1 MLKDQ
6 IKNILEKALGEIR
19 DVEIAVPENKQ
30 FGHYSTNVALRLA
43 KKTGKN
49 PMEIAQKLT
58 NNLQQTTNNF
68 FSKIEVVQPGFI
80 NFWLT
85 PEAIQNELKE
95 ICKAGKNFGKMNFKK
110 KPILVIDYS
119 HPNIAKPMS
128 VAHLRS
134 TIIGQ
139 ALYNIFKF
147 SGWKTIGDNH
157 LGDWGKQFGI
167 LIAAYKEKPTTNNQ
181 QPTTKKITIE
191 DLMELYVDYIARMK
205 ENSKLEEIAKLETK
219 KLQNEDRENVLIWK
233 QFYKISLDEFKKVYK
248 ILGVKFDY
256 YLGESFYNKML
267 PKIIEE
273 ALKKGVAEKSDGAII
288 IPIKNKAPFV
298 IQKSDEAFLYSTTD
312 IAAIKYRIEKFKPN
326 IILYVVD
333 NGQSLHF
340 EQLFESVKKL
350 GYIEAEQRGKEN
362 DKEVK
367 LIHAKFGLIL
377 SEDMK
382 KLSTRAGKHI
392 PLLEVIDEAINRA
405 KKIVEG
411 KRPDLSE
418 KEKNKIAEIVGV
430 GALKYNDLSQNRQSD
445 IAFKW
450 DKMLNLEGNSGPYI
464 QYTYARL
471 RSILRKAKG
480 ESSKGKA
487 ETECL
492 KEPIELELILKLA
505 EFPEIIKRITET
517 YYPHYLAD
525 YLYDL
530 AKTANSFYQS
540 LPVLKPRSKDGVL
553 LRGKAQKEI
562 KQARLIL
569 VKSITETLKTGL
581 NLLGIKTIDKI

>member
-6 IKNILEKALGEIR
+6 IKNVLEKALGEID
-19 DVEIAVPENKQ
+19 DVEIVVPENKQ
-30 FGHYSTNVALRLA
+30 FGHYFTNVALRLA

-49 PMEIAQKLT
+49 PMEVAQKLT

-80 NFWLT
+80 NFWLK
-85 PEAIQNELKE
+85 PEIIQKELVE
-95 ICKAGKNFGKMNFKK
+95 IYKIGKNFGQTKFKK
-110 KPILVIDYS
+110 KPIMVIDYS

-167 LIAAYKEKPTTNNQ
+167 LIAAYKTARG
-181 QPTTKKITIE
+181 KKKVEEGKEIKIE
-191 DLMELYVDYIARMK
+191 DLMAMYVDYTARMK
-205 ENSKLEEIAKLETK
+205 EDKKLEEIAKLETK
-219 KLQNEDRENVLIWK
+219 KLQNGDRENVLIWK

-273 ALKKGVAEKSDGAII
+273 ALKKGVAEKSEGAII

-312 IAAIKYRIEKFKPN
+312 IAAIKYRVERFKPSL
-326 IILYVVD
+326 ILYVVD

-340 EQLFESVKKL
+340 EQLFESAKKL

-367 LIHAKFGLIL
+367 LVHAKFGLIL

-392 PLLEVIDEAINRA
+392 SLLEVIDEAINRA

-411 KRPDLSE
+411 KRPDLSK

-480 ESSKGKA
+480 ESRKGKG
-487 ETECL
+487 ETEFL
-492 KEPIELELILKLA
+492 KEEVELNLILKLE
-505 EFPEIIKRITET
+505 EFPEVIQRITEN
-517 YYPHYLAD
+517 YYPHYLAE
-525 YLYDL
+525 YLYKL
-530 AKTANSFYQS
+530 AQEANNFYHKF
-540 LPVLKPRSKDGVL
+540 PVLKAEKNV
-553 LRGKAQKEI
+553 KE
-562 KQARLIL
+562 ARLALIDAIS
-569 VKSITETLKTGL
+569 KTLKTGL
-581 NLLGIKTIDKI
+581 NILGIDVLEKM